1 MSKAEITNWE
11 VVVLAYETIIVEIE
25 EGIATVTLN
34 RPDVLNALNSQ
45 VFIELG
51 EACANLGAD
60 DSVRV
65 VIITGGEKVFAAG
78 ADIKQLAS
86 STAVNVATSVRPSLQ
101 AFNIIENLHKPVIA
115 AIAGY
120 ALGGGCE
127 LTLVADVRIAAD
139 NALLGLPEI
148 KLGIL
153 PGGGGTQR
161 LPRLIGAG
169 KAKELIF
176 SGDFIS
182 AEEALQIGLVNIVV
196 PVDQLL
202 IEAKKMA
209 KKFAARGT
217 VAIQLA
223 KTCVN
228 EGLRMDLDMGLQ
240 YEHKCFSLLFATED
254 QKEGMKAFIE
264 KRKPNFQGR

>member
-1 MSKAEITNWE
+1 M
-11 VVVLAYETIIVEIE
+11 VYETIIIEIE
-25 EGIATVTLN
+25 DGIAIVTLN
-34 RPDVLNALNSQ
+34 RPEVLNALSSQ
-45 VFIELG
+45 VFNDLAAAAITLE
-51 EACANLGAD
+51 ND
-60 DSVRV
+60 DSVRA

-78 ADIKQLAS
+78 ADVKQLAS
-86 STAVNVATSVRPSLQ
+86 LSAVDVATGIRPSRK
-101 AFNIIENLHKPVIA
+101 AFHLLEALKKPVIA

-127 LTLVADVRIAAD
+127 LTLTMDVRIAAD
-139 NALLGLPEI
+139 TAQFGFPEI

-176 SGDFIS
+176 SGDIIN
-182 AEEALQIGLVNIVV
+182 AEEALRIGLVNKVV
-196 PVDQLL
+196 PVTELMS
-202 IEAKKMA
+202 EAKKMA
-209 KKFAARGT
+209 KKFTSRGP
-217 VAIQLA
+217 VALQLA
-223 KTCVN
+223 KSCIN
-228 EGLRMDLDMGLQ
+228 EGLQMDLEIGLN

-264 KRKPNFQGR
+264 KRKPHFKGK

>member
-1 MSKAEITNWE
+1 M
-11 VVVLAYETIIVEIE
+11 AYETIIVEIE

-34 RPDVLNALNSQ
+34 RPEVLNALSSQ
-45 VFIELG
+45 VFNEL
-51 EACANLGAD
+51 ADAAANLGAD
-60 DSVRV
+60 NSVRA
-65 VIITGGEKVFAAG
+65 VIITGGDKVFAAG
-78 ADIKQLAS
+78 ADIKGMAS
-86 STAVNVATSVRPSLQ
+86 LTAVDVSGNARPSRQ
-101 AFNIIENLHKPVIA
+101 AFNLIENMKKPVIA
-115 AIAGY
+115 AVAGY

-127 LTLVADVRIAAD
+127 LTLVADIRIAAD
-139 NALLGLPEI
+139 NAQFGLPEI

-182 AEEALQIGLVNIVV
+182 AEEALRVGLVNKVV
-196 PVDQLL
+196 PADQLL
-202 IEAKKMA
+202 AEAKKMA
-209 KKFAARGT
+209 KKFTYRGA
-217 VAIQLA
+217 VALQMA
-223 KTCVN
+223 KSCIN
-228 EGLRMDLDMGLQ
+228 EGQRMDLDMGLQ

-264 KRKPNFQGR
+264 KRKPTFKGK

>member
-1 MSKAEITNWE
+1 MS
-11 VVVLAYETIIVEIE
+11 YETILVEIE

-34 RPDVLNALNSQ
+34 RPEVLNALNSQ
-45 VFIELG
+45 VFNELAAAARKLG
-51 EACANLGAD
+51 EDEG
-60 DSVRV
+60 VRA

-78 ADIKQLAS
+78 ADIKQMVSLS
-86 STAVNVATSVRPSLQ
+86 AVEVAKGIRPSKI
-101 AFNIIENLHKPVIA
+101 AFNLIENMPKPVIA

-127 LTLVADVRIAAD
+127 LTLATDVRIAAD
-139 NALLGLPEI
+139 NAQFGLPEI

-176 SGDFIS
+176 SGDIIK
-182 AEEALQIGLVNIVV
+182 AEEALRIGLVNKVV
-196 PVDQLL
+196 PAAQLMA
-202 IEAKKMA
+202 EAKKMA
-209 KKFAARGT
+209 GKFISKGA
-217 VAIQLA
+217 VALQLA
-223 KTCVN
+223 KSCIN
-228 EGLRMDLDMGLQ
+228 EGLQVDLETGLQ
-240 YEHKCFSLLFATED
+240 YEHKCFSLLFATAD
-254 QKEGMKAFIE
+254 QKEGMQAFLE

>member
-1 MSKAEITNWE
+1 M
-11 VVVLAYETIIVEIE
+11 AYETIIVEIE
-25 EGIATVTLN
+25 EGIATITLN
-34 RPDVLNALNSQ
+34 RPEVLNALNNQ

-51 EACANLGAD
+51 EAAEKLSAD

-65 VIITGGEKVFAAG
+65 VIITGGDKVFAAG
-78 ADIKQLAS
+78 ADIKQMALA
-86 STAVNVATSVRPSLQ
+86 TAVDVSTSGRPSLKTY
-101 AFNIIENLHKPVIA
+101 NLIENMHKPVIA

-127 LTLVADVRIAAD
+127 LTLAADVRIAAD
-139 NALLGLPEI
+139 NAQFGLPEI

-182 AEEALQIGLVNIVV
+182 AEEALRVGLVNKVV
-196 PVDQLL
+196 PADQLL
-202 IEAKKMA
+202 TEAKKMA
-209 KKFAARGT
+209 KKFAAKGA
-217 VAIQLA
+217 VALYLA

-228 EGLRMDLDMGLQ
+228 EGLRMDLEMGLQ

-264 KRKPNFQGR
+264 KRKPNFQGK

>member
-1 MSKAEITNWE
+1 M
-11 VVVLAYETIIVEIE
+11 AYETILVEIE
-25 EGIATVTLN
+25 EGIATITLN
-34 RPDVLNALNSQ
+34 RPEVLNALNSQ

-51 EACANLGAD
+51 EACATLGVD

-86 STAVNVATSVRPSLQ
+86 VNAVDVATSDRPSIKS
-101 AFNIIENLHKPVIA
+101 FNIIENLNKPVIA

-127 LTLVADVRIAAD
+127 LTLVADVRIAAE
-139 NALLGLPEI
+139 NAQFGLPEI

-153 PGGGGTQR
+153 PGAGGTQR

-169 KAKELIF
+169 KAKEMIF

-182 AEEALQIGLVNIVV
+182 AEEALRVGLVNKVV
-196 PVDQLL
+196 PAEQLL

-209 KKFAARGT
+209 KRFAARGA
-217 VAIQLA
+217 VAIQMA
-223 KTCVN
+223 KTCIN
-228 EGLRMDLDMGLQ
+228 EGLRMDLDRGLQ

-254 QKEGMKAFIE
+254 QKEGMKAFVE
-264 KRKPNFQGR
+264 KRKPNFQGK